1 MHTSTFEII
10 SIILVMSAFILGV
23 VFLIY
28 SNLKSYIDELS
39 EKITIL
45 YDNYTTVCNACNDL
59 NKLIRWQREIF
70 FTALPDNNTAY
81 RHIKEQKDKFT
92 DEYILNIM
100 NKNENN

>member
-45 YDNYTTVCNACNDL
+45 
-59 NKLIRWQREIF
+59 
-70 FTALPDNNTAY
+70 
-81 RHIKEQKDKFT
+81 
-92 DEYILNIM
+92 
-100 NKNENN
+100 

>member
-45 YDNYTTVCNACNDL
+45 TIIPQYVMRAMTLTN
-59 NKLIRWQREIF
+59 
-70 FTALPDNNTAY
+70 
-81 RHIKEQKDKFT
+81 
-92 DEYILNIM
+92 
-100 NKNENN
+100 

>member
-39 EKITIL
+39 EEITIL
-45 YDNYTTVCNACNDL
+45 YDNYTTVCDVCNDL

-70 FTALPDNNTAY
+70 FTALPDDKTIY
-81 RHIKEQKDKFT
+81 RHIKEQQDKFT
-92 DEYILNIM
+92 DEYIVNIM
-100 NKNENN
+100 NENEIN

>member
-1 MHTSTFEII
+1 MYSSTFEII
-10 SIILVMSAFILGV
+10 LVVLVMSVLIIGV

-39 EKITIL
+39 EEITIL
-45 YDNYTTVCNACNDL
+45 YNNYTTVCNACNDL

-70 FTALPDNNTAY
+70 FTALPDDKTIY
-81 RHIKEQKDKFT
+81 RHIKEQQDKFT

-100 NKNENN
+100 NKNEID